1 MPLRLATILAHP
13 DDETFGVGGSLIR
26 YASEGV
32 ECHSLSLTRGEAGQL
47 GDPPVTTRERLG
59 DVREAELAE
68 SARRMG
74 LASATCLRFPDGGLA
89 DVPEEWV
96 LRELVRWLRE
106 VRPHV
111 VITWGPDG
119 GYGHPDHVA
128 AGERALRAI
137 ELAGIAREMPELGD
151 HVHVRRCYRMVASA
165 ELLDTIAER
174 VPHFSE
180 YMATLPV
187 RPERW
192 TRERLGAVI
201 DVSGVADRK
210 WDAMQA
216 HRSQGQDLARLAG
229 FRSDPNVRAFFREE
243 TFIRAF
249 PDPGGPPL
257 EDDLLGEL
265 RGSVDARSAS

>member
-13 DDETFGVGGSLIR
+13 DDETFGVGGTLIR
-26 YASEGV
+26 YVSEGI

-59 DVREAELAE
+59 DVREAELAAA
-68 SARRMG
+68 ARLMG

-89 DVPEEWV
+89 EVPEEWV
-96 LRELVRWLRE
+96 VREIVAWLRR

-111 VITWGPDG
+111 AIVWGPDG
-119 GYGHPDHVA
+119 GYGHPDHIA

-137 ELAGIAREMPELGD
+137 EVAGIAREMPELGD
-151 HVHVRRCYRMVASA
+151 HVHLRRCYRMVASA
-165 ELLDTIAER
+165 ELVEGIAER
-174 VPHFSE
+174 SPEFAE
-180 YMATLPV
+180 YMSTLAV

-192 TRERLGAVI
+192 TRDRLGAVI
-201 DVSGVADRK
+201 EVRSFADRK
-210 WDAMQA
+210 WEAMRA
-216 HRSQGQDLARLAG
+216 HRSQGQDLARLES
-229 FRSDPNVRAFFREE
+229 FRSDPDVRAFFGEE

-257 EDDLLGEL
+257 EHDLFGPL
-265 RGSVDARSAS
+265 RESADARPAS